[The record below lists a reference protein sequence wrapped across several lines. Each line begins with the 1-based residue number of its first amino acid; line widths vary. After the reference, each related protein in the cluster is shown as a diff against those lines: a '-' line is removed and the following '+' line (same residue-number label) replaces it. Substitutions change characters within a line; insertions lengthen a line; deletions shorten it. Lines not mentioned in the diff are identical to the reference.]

1 MNKAPGLKI
10 IFLIFIIFIFSIILY
25 SVWYFQVRKITT
37 QELESIKHSL
47 LNENIEL
54 TWEQSTESGF
64 PYRIE
69 KELNN
74 INLKFNN
81 TKFSTKKLKIIYQ
94 PWNKQHIIF
103 LIPNEIKIL
112 SDNKKIIIN
121 NSNLSASLT
130 KNKSSTR
137 RLSIVSDKI
146 IFNFKNNIYDFRKI
160 EMHLQARQT
169 DDLKFAVLIEK
180 SSFPPVFIKNKKI
193 KKLYINGD
201 ILKYKNLDINNY
213 LDWFFKEGGI
223 EIKNFKLDFNKTN
236 VTGNA
241 FVSLD
246 KNFDL
251 QNTLSI
257 SSNKLN
263 NIIILLE
270 NNNYISKS
278 TSTKASLIINAVEL
292 SSEISN
298 KKAIFNINMQNGYLY
313 FMGIKLIKVPNLKK
327 YL

>member
-10 IFLIFIIFIFSIILY
+10 IFLIFLIFIFSIILY
-25 SVWYFQVRKITT
+25 SIWYLQLEKITT
-37 QELESIKHSL
+37 QELKSIQNSL
-47 LNENIEL
+47 LSKNIEL
-54 TWEQSTESGF
+54 TWKKATKSGF

-94 PWNKQHIIF
+94 PWNKQHVIF
-103 LIPNEIKIL
+103 LIPNDIKIL

-146 IFNFKNNIYDFRKI
+146 IFNFKNNIYDFRKVEI
-160 EMHLQARQT
+160 HLQARET

-193 KKLYINGD
+193 NKLYINGD

-223 EIKNFKLDFNKTN
+223 EIKNFKLDFNATN

-278 TSTKASLIINAVEL
+278 TSTKAGLIINAVEL

-298 KKAIFNINMQNGYLY
+298 KKAIFNINIKNGHLY